1 MSPTAGTRLGDV
13 LERQDAEDR
22 ARALRGLLRHGLLT
36 PAGPDA
42 AAFVLVRK
50 HAGWLRD
57 WLENLAGWSLQVD
70 AALARLRKVPAGVDD
85 GTRPAVAD
93 HARTAFTRRRYV
105 LLCLALAALERTDAQ
120 VTLGRLAERILQL
133 AGDPGLR
140 AAGVEFT
147 LDGREER
154 TDLATVARFLLGLRV
169 LVRVAGDEQAYVTA
183 SGDALYDVDRRVLAS
198 LMVARRG
205 PSMVEAAGLEAR
217 LAALT
222 EELTPDTDE
231 GRNRALRHGL
241 SRRLLDDPVV
251 YYDQLTE
258 GERAY
263 LASQR
268 PFLLRRLTEAT
279 GLVAEVRAEGIALVD
294 PTGEATDLA
303 MPEEGTDGHATL
315 LLAEYL
321 AGRAQQRPGVP
332 VALEDLTAEMAR
344 LAGLHRALWR
354 RTATVPGAEVG
365 LCRMALDRLEAL
377 GLVRRVPAG
386 VLARP
391 ALARFEYAEPAVA
404 GPGGTPP

>member
-1 MSPTAGTRLGDV
+1 VSRAAGAQLGDV

-22 ARALRGLLRHGLLT
+22 ARALRLLLRHGLLT
-36 PAGPDA
+36 PAGPDP

-50 HAGWLRD
+50 HAIWLRD
-57 WLENLAGWSLQVD
+57 WLENQTGWSLRVD
-70 AALARLRKVPAGVDD
+70 TGLARLRKVPASLED
-85 GTRPAVAD
+85 GTRAAVAD
-93 HARTAFTRRRYV
+93 RARTPFTRRRYV

-133 AGDPGLR
+133 ATDPKLQATGLQ
-140 AAGVEFT
+140 FT
-147 LDGREER
+147 LDTREER
-154 TDLATVARFLLGLRV
+154 SDLATVARFLLGLHV

-183 SGDALYDVDRRVLAS
+183 SGDALYDVDRRVLAGI
-198 LMVARRG
+198 MVARRG
-205 PSMVEAAGLEAR
+205 PSMVEASRLQER
-217 LAALT
+217 LAAIA
-222 EELTPDTDE
+222 EELTSDTDE

-241 SRRLLDDPVV
+241 VRRLLDDPVV

-258 GERAY
+258 AERAY
-263 LASQR
+263 LTSQR

-315 LLAEYL
+315 LLAERL
-321 AGRAQQRPGVP
+321 AGRAHEQPAVP
-332 VALEDLTAEMAR
+332 VGVEELTEEMAR
-344 LAGLHRALWR
+344 LAAAHRADWR
-354 RTATVPGAEVG
+354 RTATEPGAQTG

-377 GLVRRVPAG
+377 GLIRRVPGG

-391 ALARFEYAEPAVA
+391 ALARFEYTEPTVT
-404 GPGGTPP
+404 GKGRT